1 MKYILL
7 PILMFTLFSNLCFAQ
22 PFKKSID
29 IGYYSLPPHS
39 MNIQEAPAGAAISY
53 LQENIFP
60 ESEYTISWKFLPFA
74 RVLSELSAGRI
85 DCAILIA
92 KTTQREQE
100 FKYPDNY
107 LYQTKN
113 GLIVLKNRQLTEVV
127 SLDQL
132 KGMRLGHVVGS
143 VRPTELGQ
151 LGVVF
156 ENISGKD
163 FTRRNIKKLEKNRID
178 AVYVPTLSHA
188 KYEYGKMGDRSDVNF
203 LPLPMIEGHKLYVVF
218 RKDIPESI
226 LNDFNAHSEQH
237 FDEYLSYLQKQ

>member
-1 MKYILL
+1 
-7 PILMFTLFSNLCFAQ
+7 
-22 PFKKSID
+22 
-29 IGYYSLPPHS
+29 

>member
-7 PILMFTLFSNLCFAQ
+7 PILMFILFSNLCFAQ

-74 RVLSELSAGRI
+74 RVLSELRAGRI

>member
-1 MKYILL
+1 
-7 PILMFTLFSNLCFAQ
+7 MFTLFSNLCFAQ

>member
-7 PILMFTLFSNLCFAQ
+7 PILMFILFSNLCFAQ

-39 MNIQEAPAGAAISY
+39 MNIQEAPAGAAIFY